1 MTEDG
6 PDKKKKLSKKSFIKK
21 KKNIS
26 SEINAITPE
35 EVRPETKLLKKDIL
49 QVEEVIKQAFVRFY
63 DNATIKRH
71 KVKDLEALDTIVSE
85 YLKTFM
91 ILGYDL
97 NEEKVIIMHARS
109 PHEKDALVEHLRTTL
124 LGIIGNQS

>member
-6 PDKKKKLSKKSFIKK
+6 PEKKKRVPKKNLIKK
-21 KKNIS
+21 KKTIS
-26 SEINAITPE
+26 SELSAITPE
-35 EVRPETKLLKKDIL
+35 EVLSESKLLKKDIL
-49 QVEEVIKQAFVRFY
+49 QVEEVIKQAFMRFY
-63 DNATIKRH
+63 DNATIKQH
-71 KVKDLEALDTIVSE
+71 KVKDLEALDTVVSE